1 MNQKRF
7 TAILKCLA
15 QTAKPIRSVD
25 ICQKIGISP
34 RTLRN
39 DIKENKDELLLHGA
53 EIISFPAIGYKLKVS
68 DEKKFNVY
76 IKTLMQEDTNHQ
88 RIIPVS
94 PEERINY
101 LIRLLLSND
110 EYIKMDDIAE
120 NIFISRST
128 LTNDLREV
136 RERLKYFQLD
146 IQSSPNYG
154 IKISGSEIHK
164 RSAIAQYYFH
174 TETTDNNILKTTY
187 NSDEKKQIG
196 KILYDILDEEQ
207 FYLTDAGFEGLVIH
221 IMIALIRL
229 KNNVGTQP
237 FDADEALKNSRE
249 YQIAE
254 RICKELENS
263 FECCFPISERC
274 YVAMHLA
281 GKQAAQYQELYQNYQ
296 DLIDEVLDKIKNDFK
311 IDLTFDM
318 DLRTA
323 LSLHLSP
330 MMNRLKYDMIIQNP
344 LLENIRNDNPTAYDM
359 GVVLAYVIEKEYGFK
374 MSDSEIGYVS
384 LHFALAIERFKKKGS
399 KKNVI
404 IICASGYGSSQIL
417 LYKIRSKFKDYID
430 NIFTTHLYALKD
442 VDQSQYDFILT
453 TVPIPF
459 PTEIPAIH
467 IQYFMDNADE
477 EKISYVLKETM
488 IQNDMNSFF
497 RQDMIFTDI
506 LNGSRND
513 VIHEMCDRIQKTI
526 KLDSSYEKRVIERE
540 DFANTEFGNMIAIP
554 HPMIPCNQDNFVA
567 LAILP
572 KPIRWTKGYVKF
584 VFLLSLRDSE
594 NTGYEKLHAFLAA
607 LCSNKDALK
616 KLEKNPTVETIE
628 QLYGQLSQ
636 NEEDL
641 DELFK

>member
-1 MNQKRF
+1 MNQRRF
-7 TAILKCLA
+7 LTILKCLA
-15 QTAKPIRSVD
+15 QTNKPVRSAD
-25 ICQKIGISP
+25 ICKKADISP

-39 DIKENKDELLLHGA
+39 DIRENKAELLSHGA
-53 EIISFPAIGYKLKVS
+53 EIVSFPAIGYKLEIHNE
-68 DEKKFNVY
+68 DNFNAY
-76 IKTLMQEDTNHQ
+76 IKSLMHEDTDHQ

-110 EYIKMDDIAE
+110 DYVKMDDIAE

-154 IKISGSEIHK
+154 IKVTGSEIHK

-174 TETTDNNILKTTY
+174 TDSTDNKVLQTTY
-187 NSDEKKQIG
+187 NSEEKKQIG
-196 KILYDILDEEQ
+196 KLLYDILDDEQ

-229 KNNVGTQP
+229 KKNTGVP
-237 FDADEALKNSRE
+237 VFEADASLKQSRE

-254 RICKELENS
+254 RICKELEQS
-263 FECCFPISERC
+263 FSCRFPVSERC
-274 YVAMHLA
+274 YIAMHLA
-281 GKQAAQYQELYQNYQ
+281 GKQAAQYQQLYQNYQ
-296 DLIDEVLDKIKNDFK
+296 DLIDEVLDKIKKDFK

-384 LHFALAIERFKKKGS
+384 LHFALAIERFKKRGS

-467 IQYFMDNADE
+467 IQYFMDNMDE
-477 EKISYVLKETM
+477 EKISLALKETL
-488 IQNDMNSFF
+488 QKGNVQSFF
-497 RQDMIFTDI
+497 RQELIYTDI
-506 LNGSRND
+506 SCSNRTD
-513 VIHEMCDRIQKTI
+513 IIHEMCTRIQNHI
-526 KLDSSYEKRVIERE
+526 KLDPLFEQRVIERE
-540 DFANTEFGNMIAIP
+540 NFADTEFGNMIAIP
-554 HPMIPCNQDNFVA
+554 HPMIPCEQENFVS
-567 LAILP
+567 LAVFSEP
-572 KPIRWTKGYVKF
+572 VRWEKGNVKY

-607 LCSNKDALK
+607 ICSDKDALK
-616 KLEKNPTVETIE
+616 QLEHSPTADTINR
-628 QLYGQLSQ
+628 LYNQLSQ
-636 NEEDL
+636 DEEDL